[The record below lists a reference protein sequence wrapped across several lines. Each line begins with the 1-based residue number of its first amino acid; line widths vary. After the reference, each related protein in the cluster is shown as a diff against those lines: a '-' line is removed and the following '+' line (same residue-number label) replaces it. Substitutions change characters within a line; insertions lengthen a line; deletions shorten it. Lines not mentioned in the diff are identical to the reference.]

1 MSSRIDHR
9 TPKNQKPLYV
19 YLRKY
24 TGRVV
29 LALVPQ
35 KGLYDAMWR
44 QQIGE
49 RRGLDAGV
57 LRISSVAA
65 LSSS

>member
-9 TPKNQKPLYV
+9 TPKNIKSLYV

-24 TGRVV
+24 TGLVV
-29 LALVPQ
+29 LALVLATINQLFSP
-35 KGLYDAMWR
+35 
-44 QQIGE
+44 
-49 RRGLDAGV
+49 LDP
-57 LRISSVAA
+57 LISSVAA